1 MSGPISEPEARGR
14 LQSSPAGPRRGLR
27 RAGWCLAEL
36 ALLAALA
43 GSAPAA
49 GADDVTARLGSLTVS
64 ATALRAGPSG
74 TLTATVQVTTSA
86 QPSDQLDAAIAAG
99 GAPVAVYHG
108 RVSVGEIPDLAS
120 CDIGQPPSAVV
131 DRWLHYGPLLVP
143 GRSGGASPPADA
155 TLTVQPVAPLPGGGV
170 LAITLYFAHAG
181 SLTLRLP
188 VESAARSATRLG

>member
-1 MSGPISEPEARGR
+1 MS
-14 LQSSPAGPRRGLR
+14 

-36 ALLAALA
+36 ALLAGLA

-49 GADDVTARLGSLTVS
+49 GANAAGANAAGAGAARAGDVTARLGSLTVS
-64 ATALRAGPSG
+64 ATALRPGPPG
-74 TLTATVQVTTSA
+74 TLTASLQVTTSA

-120 CDIGQPPSAVV
+120 CDIGQPPPAVV

-155 TLTVQPVAPLPGGGV
+155 TLTVQPAGPLRAGGS
-170 LAITLYFAHAG
+170 LAITLYFAGAG

-188 VESAARSATRLG
+188 VESAARSATRPG